1 MFVFILTRGAYFV
14 KIFYVRARYYSS
26 FKNKSY
32 QLIEGT
38 IYEEAFIMKEDISIP
53 NGTNSW
59 LERRF
64 ELTKKGTNP
73 KTEILAGLTTFVT
86 MAYILFVNPI
96 TLEAAGM
103 DKGAVFMATALASA
117 LTTLLMGLY
126 ANYPFAL
133 APGMGLN
140 AYFAYVMV
148 GSVGLSWQAALGAVF
163 ISGIIGII
171 VTLTGLRELLINAI
185 PMPLKHAMGAGIG
198 MFIAFIGL
206 KNAGII
212 VASEATYLD
221 LGNLAE
227 PGPLLAVIG
236 LVIMAILTARRVKGG
251 ILLGIIIT
259 TIIGIPMGI
268 TKFPSSI
275 ISLPPSLAPTLFKL
289 NIREVMQI
297 SLFPVVFSLFFT
309 DMFDSIGTFVGVASR
324 TGMID
329 KEGKLERGNKALFV
343 DFIGT
348 VLGSLMGTS
357 TITTYVEST
366 AGVSEGGRTGLT
378 AVVVAIMFAAS
389 IIFSPIALA
398 VPGEAVAPALI
409 LVGVFMSSSL
419 NKINFND
426 FYEAF
431 PAFLT
436 IIMMPFSF
444 SISFGLAIGFVAYVA
459 VMLLGKRGKEVHWI
473 MYALA
478 VIFIL
483 YFAVIR

>member
-1 MFVFILTRGAYFV
+1 
-14 KIFYVRARYYSS
+14 
-26 FKNKSY
+26 
-32 QLIEGT
+32 
-38 IYEEAFIMKEDISIP
+38 MKEEISISNESDSQLERIFGLTE
-53 NGTNSW
+53 NGTNI
-59 LERRF
+59 
-64 ELTKKGTNP
+64 
-73 KTEILAGLTTFVT
+73 KTEIIAGLTTFVT

-103 DKGAVFMATALASA
+103 DKGAVFMATALASG
-117 LTTLLMGLY
+117 LTTLLMGVY

-140 AYFAYVMV
+140 AFFAYVMV
-148 GSVGLSWQAALGAVF
+148 GNAGLSWQTALGAVF
-163 ISGIIGII
+163 VSGIIGII
-171 VTLTGLRELLINAI
+171 VTLTGLRELLIKAI

-206 KNAGII
+206 KNAGIV
-212 VASEATYLD
+212 VANEATYLD
-221 LGNLAE
+221 LGSFTQ
-227 PGPLLAVIG
+227 PGPLLAIIG
-236 LVIMAILTARRVKGG
+236 LIITAILVARGVKGG

-268 TKFPSSI
+268 TKVPTSL
-275 ISLPPSLAPTLFKL
+275 ISAPPSIAPTMLKL
-289 NIREVMQI
+289 DIMGVLKF

-329 KEGKLERGNKALFV
+329 AEGNLKRGNKALFV

-366 AGVSEGGRTGLT
+366 SGVSVGGRTGLT
-378 AVVVAIMFAAS
+378 SVVAGIMFIAS
-389 IIFSPIALA
+389 VIFSPVALA
-398 VPGEAVAPALI
+398 VPTEAVAPALI
-409 LVGVFMSSSL
+409 LVGVFMASSL
-419 NKINFND
+419 NKIDFSD

-436 IIMMPFSF
+436 AILMPLSF
-444 SISFGLAIGFVAYVA
+444 SISFGLSIGFVAYA
-459 VMLLGKRGKEVHWI
+459 ALMLLAGRGKEVHWI
-473 MYALA
+473 MYGLA
-478 VIFIL
+478 VIFII
-483 YFAVIR
+483 YFGWIR

>member
-1 MFVFILTRGAYFV
+1 
-14 KIFYVRARYYSS
+14 
-26 FKNKSY
+26 
-32 QLIEGT
+32 
-38 IYEEAFIMKEDISIP
+38 MKEEISISNGADSQLERMFGLTE
-53 NGTNSW
+53 NGTNV
-59 LERRF
+59 
-64 ELTKKGTNP
+64 
-73 KTEILAGLTTFVT
+73 KTEVLAGVTTFVT

-117 LTTLLMGLY
+117 LTTLFMGVY

-148 GSVGLSWQAALGAVF
+148 GSAGLSWQTALGAVF
-163 ISGIIGII
+163 VSGIIGII
-171 VTLTGLRELLINAI
+171 VTLTGLRELLIKAI

-206 KNAGII
+206 KNAGIVI
-212 VASEATYLD
+212 ANEATFLD
-221 LGNLAE
+221 LGNFKE
-227 PGPLLAVIG
+227 PGPLLATIG
-236 LVIMAILTARRVKGG
+236 LVIMAILVARGIKGG
-251 ILLGIIIT
+251 ILLGIAIT

-268 TKFPSSI
+268 TQLPASL
-275 ISLPPSLAPTLFKL
+275 ISLPPSLAPTMFKL
-289 NIREVMQI
+289 DIMSVLKF

-329 KEGKLERGNKALFV
+329 AEGNLKRGNKALFV

-348 VLGSLMGTS
+348 VLGSLLGTS

-366 AGVSEGGRTGLT
+366 AGVTEGGRTGLT
-378 AVVVAIMFAAS
+378 SVVVAIMFVAS
-389 IIFSPIALA
+389 VIFSPIALA

-409 LVGVFMSSSL
+409 LVGVFMATSL
-419 NKINFND
+419 NKIDFSD

-436 IIMMPFSF
+436 AIMMPLSF
-444 SISFGLAIGFVAYVA
+444 SISFGLSIGFVAYA
-459 VMLLGKRGKEVHWI
+459 ALMLLAGRGKEVHWI

-478 VIFIL
+478 LIFIL

>member
-1 MFVFILTRGAYFV
+1 
-14 KIFYVRARYYSS
+14 
-26 FKNKSY
+26 
-32 QLIEGT
+32 
-38 IYEEAFIMKEDISIP
+38 MKEEISISNGSDSYLERIFQLTA
-53 NGTNSW
+53 NGTNV
-59 LERRF
+59 
-64 ELTKKGTNP
+64 
-73 KTEILAGLTTFVT
+73 KTEILAGVTTFVT

-96 TLEAAGM
+96 TLEAAKM

-117 LTTLLMGLY
+117 LTTLLMGVY

-148 GSVGLSWQAALGAVF
+148 GSAGLSWQTALGAVF
-163 ISGIIGII
+163 VSGIIGII
-171 VTLTGLRELLINAI
+171 VTLTGLRELLIKAI
-185 PMPLKHAMGAGIG
+185 PMPLKNAMSAGIG

-206 KNAGII
+206 KNAGIVI
-212 VASEATYLD
+212 ANEATFVD
-221 LGNLAE
+221 LGNFTE
-227 PGPLLAVIG
+227 PGPLLATIG
-236 LVIMAILTARRVKGG
+236 LIIMAILVARKVKGG

-259 TIIGIPMGI
+259 TLIGIPMGI
-268 TKFPSSI
+268 TKLPESL
-275 ISLPPSLAPTLFKL
+275 ISLPPSIAPTFFKL
-289 NIREVMQI
+289 DIAGVLKFSM
-297 SLFPVVFSLFFT
+297 FPVIFSLFFA

-329 KEGKLERGNKALFV
+329 EQGNLKRGNRALFV

-366 AGVSEGGRTGLT
+366 AGVTEGGRTGLT
-378 AVVVAIMFAAS
+378 SVVVAILFVAS

-409 LVGVFMSSSL
+409 LVGVFMATSL
-419 NKINFND
+419 NKIDFSD

-436 IIMMPFSF
+436 VIMMPLTY
-444 SISFGLAIGFVAYVA
+444 SISFGLSIGFIAYA
-459 VMLLGKRGKEVHWI
+459 ALMLLAGRGKEVHWI
-473 MYALA
+473 MYALT

-483 YFAVIR
+483 YFALIR